1 MNDVEF
7 PEEQAFLT
15 SSQQAK
21 SEQLSRPSGL
31 FGLIIRTGL
40 AKDETGA
47 LIILSAAGIL
57 AFALAGIILFIA
69 LS

>member
-7 PEEQAFLT
+7 PEEQSFMN
-15 SSQQAK
+15 SSRQAK
-21 SEQLSRPSGL
+21 GGQSGRPSGL
-31 FGLIIRTGL
+31 FGLVIRTGL

-47 LIILSAAGIL
+47 LVILAAAG
-57 AFALAGIILFIA
+57 ALALVLAGTILFLA

>member
-7 PEEQAFLT
+7 PEEQSFMD
-15 SSQQAK
+15 SSRQAK
-21 SEQLSRPSGL
+21 GGQPPRQSGL
-31 FGLIIRTGL
+31 FGLVIRTGL

-47 LIILSAAGIL
+47 LVILSAAGIL
-57 AFALAGIILFIA
+57 AFALAGIILFLA